1 MQKYDAVIVLVGS
14 DTAVMKHTES
24 RSAVQYLLLR
34 NLKMDLSTVGS
45 CCWVYL
51 QIQREPAN
59 LKRVVARKAA
69 RPVLMSLFSKQR
81 KPSWKRI

>member
-34 NLKMDLSTVGS
+34 NLKMRKGTDDS

-51 QIQREPAN
+51 QIQRVPAN
-59 LKRVVARKAA
+59 WKRVAARMRA
-69 RPVLMSLFSKQR
+69 RPVLISLPSKQR